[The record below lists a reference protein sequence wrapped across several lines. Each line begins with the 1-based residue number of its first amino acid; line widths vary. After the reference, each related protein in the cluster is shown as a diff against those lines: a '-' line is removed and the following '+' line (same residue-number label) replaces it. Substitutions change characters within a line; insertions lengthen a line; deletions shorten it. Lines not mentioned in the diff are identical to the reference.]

1 MYYFIYESGKLSD
14 KQAKLLDIITLKF
27 SDLGIN
33 YDKVMVSPLRTA
45 DILAHD
51 AILEGKYKAL
61 IAVGSDKTASQV
73 INAIVKL
80 KYAND
85 RIKNWPLF
93 GMVPLENSRV
103 ANALGLPYDEKICG
117 ILTRRKIET
126 FDLGRADGNYFLTS
140 FDLDILERKKS
151 LWDKVVSTVKSL
163 SSLKLAKIN
172 LDVDKTF
179 TVQTKLS
186 NLSVVNSLSNYDF
199 EGKNQ
204 IKLSEINP
212 KDEVLDLIMFTGNKE
227 KTKETDLSFFR
238 GKKIK
243 FFCKEKLIMRCD
255 DQPIKKVPEKFEIVP
270 KAIEVIVGKR
280 KRF

>member
-1 MYYFIYESGKLSD
+1 MELH
-14 KQAKLLDIITLKF
+14 T
-27 SDLGIN
+27 
-33 YDKVMVSPLRTA
+33 VSTHP
-45 DILAHD
+45 
-51 AILEGKYKAL
+51 
-61 IAVGSDKTASQV
+61 
-73 INAIVKL
+73 
-80 KYAND
+80 
-85 RIKNWPLF
+85 WPL
-93 GMVPLENSRV
+93 NH
-103 ANALGLPYDEKICG
+103 
-117 ILTRRKIET
+117 
-126 FDLGRADGNYFLTS
+126 GNYFLTS

-212 KDEVLDLIMFTGNKE
+212 KDAVLDLIMFTGNKE